1 MQTTTTAYD
10 SAISA
15 SVRKVKAK
23 AELYSSSA
31 LAATYTESDKIINFD
46 IQRVGE
52 DGKFFGFGICH
63 RLNLHLID
71 VQRQLNITT
80 ANSIKMSIGVGTDY
94 VGFPTFNVSEVHRDE
109 KTNELSITA
118 YDALYPASEKTV
130 NQLTL
135 TKPYT
140 IKNFCDAIGTL
151 LGISVSGH
159 TGFTLSYENGAN
171 FDGDETIR
179 EALDDVAEATQT
191 IYYLDANNTLVF
203 KQLDK
208 DGSVVTSIDKAKY
221 ITLKSGIGHRLQ
233 TICSATELGD
243 NVSESTTLVGSTQ
256 YVRDNA
262 FWELREDIATLVH
275 NALTAIGNISID
287 VFDCTWR
294 GNPALEVG
302 DKITLI
308 TKDNKTICSYLLNDT
323 IKYDGSLSE
332 QTMWKYDV
340 NNQETESNPTTLGD
354 VLNKTKATVDKV
366 NRQITLL
373 ATDVENKI
381 QNIQKAVKQ
390 VDVEY
395 YLSTSSEAAI
405 GGTWSTVAPAWESGK
420 YMWSRTKVTY
430 IDDTTSTSNETCI
443 AGAKGED
450 GKDGADG
457 APGKDG
463 TDGKDGAPGKDGTDG
478 VSSYFFIRYSENA
491 NGNPMTTSP
500 QTNTQ
505 YMGVATTT
513 TNSAPTSY
521 TDYTWSKIKGEDGT
535 NGTPGA
541 SGTDGKTSYLHIKY
555 SDDGL
560 TFTANQGE
568 TIGKYIGTLVNFTEA
583 DSTTFS
589 DYTWKKFVGEDGT
602 DGKDG
607 INGVDGKDGT
617 DGRGITSVTTQYYV
631 SSSETELAD
640 GEWIETQPE
649 WEEGQYIWTRSKII
663 YNNPTSTEYTT
674 AVCDAAWSQ
683 INAIQGQ
690 QKINTTDIAQLKVDK
705 DSISAS
711 VSNITKTQTDLSN
724 SMVDM
729 QNTINEQNQS
739 NAAQFETLTNKV
751 DATMTSEQV
760 QLAISSELSK
770 GVSKVTTS
778 TGFTFDNTGLT
789 ISRSDSEIDTN
800 INEDGMSICKS
811 NQEVLTADNTGV
823 YAINLTANQYLI
835 IGNNSRFGDY
845 EVNRTGCFY
854 IGD

>member
-52 DGKFFGFGICH
+52 DGKFFGFGICQ

-109 KTNELSITA
+109 KTNELSVTA
-118 YDALYPASEKTV
+118 YDSLYPASEKTV

-140 IKNFCDAIGTL
+140 IKDFCDAIGTL
-151 LGISVSGH
+151 LGVSVSGH

-208 DGSVVTSIDKAKY
+208 DGSAVTSIDKAKY

-262 FWELREDIATLVH
+262 FWELREDVATLVH

-366 NRQITLL
+366 SRQITLL

-405 GGTWSTVAPAWESGK
+405 GGTWSTIAPAWESGK

-430 IDDTTSTSNETCI
+430 TDDTTSTSNETCI

-450 GKDGADG
+450 G
-457 APGKDG
+457 AP
-463 TDGKDGAPGKDGTDG
+463 
-478 VSSYFFIRYSENA
+478 
-491 NGNPMTTSP
+491 
-500 QTNTQ
+500 
-505 YMGVATTT
+505 
-513 TNSAPTSY
+513 
-521 TDYTWSKIKGEDGT
+521 
-535 NGTPGA
+535 
-541 SGTDGKTSYLHIKY
+541 
-555 SDDGL
+555 
-560 TFTANQGE
+560 
-568 TIGKYIGTLVNFTEA
+568 
-583 DSTTFS
+583 
-589 DYTWKKFVGEDGT
+589 
-602 DGKDG
+602 
-607 INGVDGKDGT
+607 GKDGT

-631 SSSETELAD
+631 SSSKTELLD

-649 WEEGQYIWTRSKII
+649 WKDGQYIWTRSKII

-683 INAIQGQ
+683 INKIQGQ

-724 SMVDM
+724 SIVDM

>member
-80 ANSIKMSIGVGTDY
+80 ANSIKMSIGVGADY

-140 IKNFCDAIGTL
+140 IKDFCDAIGIL
-151 LGISVSGH
+151 LGVSVSGH

-203 KQLDK
+203 KKLDK
-208 DGSVVTSIDKAKY
+208 DGSAVTSIDKAKY

-366 NRQITLL
+366 SRQITLL

-405 GGTWSTVAPAWESGK
+405 GGTWSTIAPAWESGK

-443 AGAKGED
+443 AGAKGEN
-450 GKDGADG
+450 GKDGVDG
-457 APGKDG
+457 AP
-463 TDGKDGAPGKDGTDG
+463 
-478 VSSYFFIRYSENA
+478 
-491 NGNPMTTSP
+491 
-500 QTNTQ
+500 
-505 YMGVATTT
+505 
-513 TNSAPTSY
+513 
-521 TDYTWSKIKGEDGT
+521 
-535 NGTPGA
+535 
-541 SGTDGKTSYLHIKY
+541 
-555 SDDGL
+555 
-560 TFTANQGE
+560 
-568 TIGKYIGTLVNFTEA
+568 
-583 DSTTFS
+583 
-589 DYTWKKFVGEDGT
+589 
-602 DGKDG
+602 
-607 INGVDGKDGT
+607 GKDGT
-617 DGRGITSVTTQYYV
+617 DGRGITSVITQYYV
-631 SSSETELAD
+631 SSSETELLD
-640 GEWIETQPE
+640 GEWIETQPK
-649 WEEGQYIWTRSKII
+649 WEDGQYIWTRSKII

-674 AVCDAAWSQ
+674 EVCDAAWSQ
-683 INAIQGQ
+683 INKIQGQ

-711 VSNITKTQTDLSN
+711 VSNITETQTDLSN
-724 SMVDM
+724 SMIDM

>member
-52 DGKFFGFGICH
+52 DGKFFGFGICQ

-109 KTNELSITA
+109 KTNELSVTA

-140 IKNFCDAIGTL
+140 IKDFCDAIGTL
-151 LGISVSGH
+151 LGVSVSGH

-208 DGSVVTSIDKAKY
+208 DGSAVTSIDKAKY

-262 FWELREDIATLVH
+262 FWELREDVATLVH

-366 NRQITLL
+366 SRQITLL

-405 GGTWSTVAPAWESGK
+405 GGTWSTIAPAWESGK

-430 IDDTTSTSNETCI
+430 TDDTTSTSNETCI
-443 AGAKGED
+443 SGAKGED
-450 GKDGADG
+450 G
-457 APGKDG
+457 AP
-463 TDGKDGAPGKDGTDG
+463 
-478 VSSYFFIRYSENA
+478 
-491 NGNPMTTSP
+491 
-500 QTNTQ
+500 
-505 YMGVATTT
+505 
-513 TNSAPTSY
+513 
-521 TDYTWSKIKGEDGT
+521 
-535 NGTPGA
+535 
-541 SGTDGKTSYLHIKY
+541 
-555 SDDGL
+555 
-560 TFTANQGE
+560 
-568 TIGKYIGTLVNFTEA
+568 
-583 DSTTFS
+583 
-589 DYTWKKFVGEDGT
+589 
-602 DGKDG
+602 
-607 INGVDGKDGT
+607 GKDGT
-617 DGRGITSVTTQYYV
+617 DGRGITSVITQYYV
-631 SSSETELAD
+631 SSSETELLD
-640 GEWIETQPE
+640 GEWIETQPK
-649 WEEGQYIWTRSKII
+649 WEDGQYIWTRSKII

-683 INAIQGQ
+683 INEIQGQ

>member
-80 ANSIKMSIGVGTDY
+80 ANSIKMSIGVGADY

-140 IKNFCDAIGTL
+140 IKDFCDAIGIL
-151 LGISVSGH
+151 LGVSVSGH

-208 DGSVVTSIDKAKY
+208 DGSAVTSIDKAKY

-366 NRQITLL
+366 SRQITLL

-390 VDVEY
+390 VDIEY

-405 GGTWSTVAPAWESGK
+405 GGTWSTIAPAWESGK

-430 IDDTTSTSNETCI
+430 TDDTTSTSNETCI

-450 GKDGADG
+450 GTDG
-457 APGKDG
+457 AP
-463 TDGKDGAPGKDGTDG
+463 
-478 VSSYFFIRYSENA
+478 
-491 NGNPMTTSP
+491 
-500 QTNTQ
+500 
-505 YMGVATTT
+505 
-513 TNSAPTSY
+513 
-521 TDYTWSKIKGEDGT
+521 
-535 NGTPGA
+535 
-541 SGTDGKTSYLHIKY
+541 
-555 SDDGL
+555 
-560 TFTANQGE
+560 
-568 TIGKYIGTLVNFTEA
+568 
-583 DSTTFS
+583 
-589 DYTWKKFVGEDGT
+589 
-602 DGKDG
+602 
-607 INGVDGKDGT
+607 GKDGT
-617 DGRGITSVTTQYYV
+617 DGRGITSVITQYYV
-631 SSSETELAD
+631 SSSDTELLD

-649 WEEGQYIWTRSKII
+649 WEDGQYIWTRSKII

-683 INAIQGQ
+683 INKIQGQ

>member
-109 KTNELSITA
+109 KTNELSVTA

-140 IKNFCDAIGTL
+140 IKDFCDAIGTL
-151 LGISVSGH
+151 LGVSVSGH

-203 KQLDK
+203 KKLDK
-208 DGSVVTSIDKAKY
+208 DGSAVTSIDKAKY

-366 NRQITLL
+366 SRQITLL

-430 IDDTTSTSNETCI
+430 TDNTTSTSNETCI
-443 AGAKGED
+443 AGAKG
-450 GKDGADG
+450 
-457 APGKDG
+457 KDG
-463 TDGKDGAPGKDGTDG
+463 TDGKDGAPGTD
-478 VSSYFFIRYSENA
+478 A
-491 NGNPMTTSP
+491 
-500 QTNTQ
+500 TN
-505 YMGVATTT
+505 
-513 TNSAPTSY
+513 
-521 TDYTWSKIKGEDGT
+521 
-535 NGTPGA
+535 
-541 SGTDGKTSYLHIKY
+541 
-555 SDDGL
+555 
-560 TFTANQGE
+560 
-568 TIGKYIGTLVNFTEA
+568 
-583 DSTTFS
+583 
-589 DYTWKKFVGEDGT
+589 
-602 DGKDG
+602 
-607 INGVDGKDGT
+607 
-617 DGRGITSVTTQYYV
+617 GRGITSVITQYYV
-631 SSSETELAD
+631 SSSETELLD

-649 WEEGQYIWTRSKII
+649 WEDGQYIWTRSKII

-683 INAIQGQ
+683 INKIQGQ

>member
-80 ANSIKMSIGVGTDY
+80 ANSIKMSIGVGADY

-140 IKNFCDAIGTL
+140 IKDFCDAIGIL
-151 LGISVSGH
+151 LGVSVSGH

-191 IYYLDANNTLVF
+191 IYYLNANNTLVF

-208 DGSVVTSIDKAKY
+208 DGSAVTSIDKAKY

-275 NALTAIGNISID
+275 NALTTIGNISID

-366 NRQITLL
+366 SRQITLL

-395 YLSTSSEAAI
+395 YLSNSSEAAI
-405 GGTWSTVAPAWESGK
+405 GGTWSTIAPAWESGK

-443 AGAKGED
+443 AGAKG
-450 GKDGADG
+450 ADG
-457 APGKDG
+457 AP
-463 TDGKDGAPGKDGTDG
+463 
-478 VSSYFFIRYSENA
+478 
-491 NGNPMTTSP
+491 
-500 QTNTQ
+500 
-505 YMGVATTT
+505 
-513 TNSAPTSY
+513 
-521 TDYTWSKIKGEDGT
+521 
-535 NGTPGA
+535 
-541 SGTDGKTSYLHIKY
+541 
-555 SDDGL
+555 
-560 TFTANQGE
+560 
-568 TIGKYIGTLVNFTEA
+568 
-583 DSTTFS
+583 
-589 DYTWKKFVGEDGT
+589 
-602 DGKDG
+602 
-607 INGVDGKDGT
+607 GKDGT

-640 GEWIETQPE
+640 GEWIETQPV

-683 INAIQGQ
+683 INKIQGQ

-705 DSISAS
+705 DSINAS

-835 IGNNSRFGDY
+835 IGTNSRFGDY

>member
-80 ANSIKMSIGVGTDY
+80 ANSIKMSIGVGADY

-140 IKNFCDAIGTL
+140 IKDFCDAIGIL
-151 LGISVSGH
+151 LGVSVSGH

-191 IYYLDANNTLVF
+191 IYYLDTNNTLVF
-203 KQLDK
+203 KKLDK
-208 DGSVVTSIDKAKY
+208 DGSAVTSIDKAKY

-366 NRQITLL
+366 SRQITLL

-405 GGTWSTVAPAWESGK
+405 GGTWSTIAPAWESGK

-450 GKDGADG
+450 GKDG
-457 APGKDG
+457 
-463 TDGKDGAPGKDGTDG
+463 
-478 VSSYFFIRYSENA
+478 V
-491 NGNPMTTSP
+491 
-500 QTNTQ
+500 
-505 YMGVATTT
+505 
-513 TNSAPTSY
+513 
-521 TDYTWSKIKGEDGT
+521 
-535 NGTPGA
+535 
-541 SGTDGKTSYLHIKY
+541 
-555 SDDGL
+555 
-560 TFTANQGE
+560 
-568 TIGKYIGTLVNFTEA
+568 
-583 DSTTFS
+583 
-589 DYTWKKFVGEDGT
+589 
-602 DGKDG
+602 
-607 INGVDGKDGT
+607 
-617 DGRGITSVTTQYYV
+617 DGRGITSVITQYYV
-631 SSSETELAD
+631 SSSETELLD

-649 WEEGQYIWTRSKII
+649 WEDGQYIWTRSKII

-683 INAIQGQ
+683 INKIQGQ

-705 DSISAS
+705 DSINAS

-835 IGNNSRFGDY
+835 IGTNSRFGDY

>member
-80 ANSIKMSIGVGTDY
+80 ANSIKMSIGVGADY

-140 IKNFCDAIGTL
+140 IKDFCDAIGIL
-151 LGISVSGH
+151 LGVSVSGH

-191 IYYLDANNTLVF
+191 IYYLNANNTLVF

-208 DGSVVTSIDKAKY
+208 DGSAVTSIDKAKY

-366 NRQITLL
+366 SRQITLL

-405 GGTWSTVAPAWESGK
+405 GGTWSTIAPAWESGK

-443 AGAKGED
+443 AGAKGEN
-450 GKDGADG
+450 GKDG
-457 APGKDG
+457 
-463 TDGKDGAPGKDGTDG
+463 
-478 VSSYFFIRYSENA
+478 V
-491 NGNPMTTSP
+491 
-500 QTNTQ
+500 
-505 YMGVATTT
+505 
-513 TNSAPTSY
+513 
-521 TDYTWSKIKGEDGT
+521 
-535 NGTPGA
+535 
-541 SGTDGKTSYLHIKY
+541 
-555 SDDGL
+555 
-560 TFTANQGE
+560 
-568 TIGKYIGTLVNFTEA
+568 
-583 DSTTFS
+583 
-589 DYTWKKFVGEDGT
+589 
-602 DGKDG
+602 
-607 INGVDGKDGT
+607 
-617 DGRGITSVTTQYYV
+617 DGRGITSVITQYYV
-631 SSSETELAD
+631 SSSETELLD

-649 WEEGQYIWTRSKII
+649 WEDGQYIWTRSKII

-683 INAIQGQ
+683 INKIQGQ

-705 DSISAS
+705 DSINAS

-835 IGNNSRFGDY
+835 IGTNSRFGDY

>member
-80 ANSIKMSIGVGTDY
+80 ANSIKMSIGVGADY

-140 IKNFCDAIGTL
+140 IKDFCDAIGIL
-151 LGISVSGH
+151 LGVSVSGH

-203 KQLDK
+203 KKLDK
-208 DGSVVTSIDKAKY
+208 DGSAVTSIDKAKY

-366 NRQITLL
+366 SRQITLL

-381 QNIQKAVKQ
+381 QNIEKAVKQ

-405 GGTWSTVAPAWESGK
+405 GGTWSTIAPAWESGK

-443 AGAKGED
+443 AGAKGEN
-450 GKDGADG
+450 GKDG
-457 APGKDG
+457 
-463 TDGKDGAPGKDGTDG
+463 
-478 VSSYFFIRYSENA
+478 V
-491 NGNPMTTSP
+491 
-500 QTNTQ
+500 
-505 YMGVATTT
+505 
-513 TNSAPTSY
+513 
-521 TDYTWSKIKGEDGT
+521 
-535 NGTPGA
+535 
-541 SGTDGKTSYLHIKY
+541 
-555 SDDGL
+555 
-560 TFTANQGE
+560 
-568 TIGKYIGTLVNFTEA
+568 
-583 DSTTFS
+583 
-589 DYTWKKFVGEDGT
+589 
-602 DGKDG
+602 
-607 INGVDGKDGT
+607 
-617 DGRGITSVTTQYYV
+617 DGRGITSVITQYYV
-631 SSSETELAD
+631 SSSETELLD

-649 WEEGQYIWTRSKII
+649 WEDGQYIWTRSKII

-683 INAIQGQ
+683 INKIQGQ

>member
-109 KTNELSITA
+109 KTNELSVTA

-140 IKNFCDAIGTL
+140 IKDFCDAIGTL
-151 LGISVSGH
+151 LGVSVSGH

-203 KQLDK
+203 KKLDK
-208 DGSVVTSIDKAKY
+208 DGSAVTSIDKAKY

-366 NRQITLL
+366 SRQITLL

-430 IDDTTSTSNETCI
+430 TDNTTSTSNETCI
-443 AGAKGED
+443 AGAK
-450 GKDGADG
+450 
-457 APGKDG
+457 GKDG
-463 TDGKDGAPGKDGTDG
+463 TDGKDGAPGKDGT
-478 VSSYFFIRYSENA
+478 N
-491 NGNPMTTSP
+491 
-500 QTNTQ
+500 
-505 YMGVATTT
+505 
-513 TNSAPTSY
+513 
-521 TDYTWSKIKGEDGT
+521 
-535 NGTPGA
+535 
-541 SGTDGKTSYLHIKY
+541 
-555 SDDGL
+555 
-560 TFTANQGE
+560 
-568 TIGKYIGTLVNFTEA
+568 
-583 DSTTFS
+583 
-589 DYTWKKFVGEDGT
+589 
-602 DGKDG
+602 
-607 INGVDGKDGT
+607 
-617 DGRGITSVTTQYYV
+617 GRGITSVITQYYV
-631 SSSETELAD
+631 SSSETELLD
-640 GEWIETQPE
+640 GAWIETQPE
-649 WEEGQYIWTRSKII
+649 WEDGQYIWTRSKII

-683 INAIQGQ
+683 INKIQGQ

>member
-52 DGKFFGFGICH
+52 DGKFFGFGICQ

-109 KTNELSITA
+109 KTNELSVTA

-140 IKNFCDAIGTL
+140 IKDFCDAIGTL
-151 LGISVSGH
+151 LGVSVSGH

-208 DGSVVTSIDKAKY
+208 DGSAVTSIDKAKY

-262 FWELREDIATLVH
+262 FWELRDDIATLVH
-275 NALTAIGNISID
+275 NALTAIGNISVD

-366 NRQITLL
+366 SRQITLL

-390 VDVEY
+390 VAVEY

-405 GGTWSTVAPAWESGK
+405 GGTWSTIAPAWESGK
-420 YMWSRTKVTY
+420 YMWSRTKITY

-443 AGAKGED
+443 AGAKGEN
-450 GKDGADG
+450 GKDG
-457 APGKDG
+457 
-463 TDGKDGAPGKDGTDG
+463 
-478 VSSYFFIRYSENA
+478 V
-491 NGNPMTTSP
+491 
-500 QTNTQ
+500 
-505 YMGVATTT
+505 
-513 TNSAPTSY
+513 
-521 TDYTWSKIKGEDGT
+521 
-535 NGTPGA
+535 
-541 SGTDGKTSYLHIKY
+541 
-555 SDDGL
+555 
-560 TFTANQGE
+560 
-568 TIGKYIGTLVNFTEA
+568 
-583 DSTTFS
+583 
-589 DYTWKKFVGEDGT
+589 
-602 DGKDG
+602 
-607 INGVDGKDGT
+607 
-617 DGRGITSVTTQYYV
+617 DGRGITSVITQYYV
-631 SSSETELAD
+631 SSSETELLD
-640 GEWIETQPE
+640 GEWIETQPK
-649 WEEGQYIWTRSKII
+649 WEDGQYIWTRSKII

-683 INAIQGQ
+683 INKIQGQ